1 MGNALSIRGGET
13 DEDRELLPE
22 QFRILSPILPP
33 STMDALATRLSSYA
47 KKLFAAPM
55 CAFGTTAAG
64 KKTKKVHRR
73 AESRVS
79 EDNQV
84 WHRNHRRETHIKSA
98 NELLD
103 VLTSETSLSQIIN
116 QCRAY
121 EDLWM
126 APPKSP
132 ETCEALEP
140 DTLVGAVEDLD
151 KERSLLS
158 KLSST
163 PKNYSGCNAGG

>member
-1 MGNALSIRGGET
+1 
-13 DEDRELLPE
+13 
-22 QFRILSPILPP
+22 
-33 STMDALATRLSSYA
+33 MDALATRLSSYA

-84 WHRNHRRETHIKSA
+84 WHRNQRRETHIKSVK
-98 NELLD
+98 ELID
-103 VLTSETSLSQIIN
+103 VITSDASFSQIIN
-116 QCRAY
+116 QCRTY
-121 EDLWM
+121 EDLRT
-126 APPKSP
+126 ALPKSP

-140 DTLVGAVEDLD
+140 DTLVGEVEDIE
-151 KERSLLS
+151 KEMSLLS

-163 PKNYSGCNAGG
+163 PKKLQRAKCRWLPK